1 MDLSGYQALVWSLTG
16 VLLAAFAGFAMV
28 YAFVRRRRLAGAI
41 KFNQEE
47 FITARRQVGP
57 TQRGIGGALGG
68 RSRSQAGDPVVGTPG
83 AGPAPARATHN
94 P

>member
-28 YAFVRRRRLAGAI
+28 YAWVRRRRMAGSI

-47 FITARRQVGP
+47 FITARRQVCVWVCE
-57 TQRGIGGALGG
+57 A
-68 RSRSQAGDPVVGTPG
+68 
-83 AGPAPARATHN
+83 
-94 P
+94 